1 MQRKFPGIFRYGWV
15 WILITALIWRGLIL
29 ASGGV
34 SFHSDEAIVGLMAR
48 HINQGQPIPTFFY
61 GQAYMGSLDALLVA
75 GMFRLAG
82 ESVLSIRLV
91 QSLLYAGTLLTT
103 LALALRLTGSRTV
116 ALLAGLLIALPPVAL
131 TLYTTVSLGGY
142 GETLL
147 LGNLIVLT
155 GYEIAQAQPRSW
167 RRWLLLGACTGL
179 GWWTN
184 NLIVLYAIPVG
195 LILLR
200 KLRRAQLPMLAG
212 AFAAFLLFGAPW
224 WLYNLN
230 HDWASIR
237 FLLNGYQYTGSAVDR
252 LISLT
257 LIGLPTLAGVR
268 FPWAPE
274 FWIGAPLALIILVL
288 NLTVLALSALGAL
301 RKPGRA
307 RFLWGILACFVLIFV
322 LSNFGGDSTG
332 RYLLP
337 FFVVLALLYA
347 IQARAWGRWGIALV
361 AVWIGINALGTI
373 TALRTTGL
381 TTQID
386 AITEFSNTY
395 DQAVIAF
402 LREHGRYGYA
412 TYWVAYR
419 LDFLSGESVILSA
432 SLPYKAD
439 MLYFDTDRYPA
450 YTEAVNA
457 ASRPVFVTANH
468 PALDAGL
475 IKQFAATG
483 VESWK
488 KEAIGPYTVF
498 YDLSKHAT
506 PADLGFVPAAP

>member
-1 MQRKFPGIFRYGWV
+1 
-15 WILITALIWRGLIL
+15 
-29 ASGGV
+29 
-34 SFHSDEAIVGLMAR
+34 
-48 HINQGQPIPTFFY
+48 
-61 GQAYMGSLDALLVA
+61 
-75 GMFRLAG
+75 
-82 ESVLSIRLV
+82 
-91 QSLLYAGTLLTT
+91 
-103 LALALRLTGSRTV
+103 
-116 ALLAGLLIALPPVAL
+116 
-131 TLYTTVSLGGY
+131 LGGY

-155 GYEIAQAQPRSW
+155 GYEIAQTQPRSW
-167 RRWLLLGACTGL
+167 RHWLLLGACTGL

-184 NLIVLYAIPVG
+184 NLIVLYALPVG

-200 KLRRAQLPMLAG
+200 KLGRAQLPMLAG
-212 AFAAFLLFGAPW
+212 AFAAFLLFSAPW

-268 FPWAPE
+268 FPWSPDS
-274 FWIGAPLALIILVL
+274 WIGAPLALVIITL
-288 NLTVLALSALGAL
+288 NLTVLAFSALGAL
-301 RKPGRA
+301 RKPGGA
-307 RFLWGILACFVLIFV
+307 RLLWIVLSCFGLIFV
-322 LSNFGGDSTG
+322 LSNFGVDSTG

-347 IQARAWGRWGIALV
+347 IQVRAWKRRGIALV
-361 AVWIGINALGTI
+361 AVWIGINVLGTI
-373 TALRTTGL
+373 TAIRTSGL

-386 AITEFSNTY
+386 PITEFSNTY

-402 LREHGRYGYA
+402 LREHGSYGYA
-412 TYWVAYR
+412 TYWAAYR

-432 SLPYKAD
+432 TLPYKAD
-439 MLYFDTDRYPA
+439 LIYFDTDRYPA

-457 ASRPVFVTANH
+457 APRPVFVTANH
-468 PALDAGL
+468 PALDARL

-488 KEAIGPYTVF
+488 KETIGPYTVF
-498 YDLSKHAT
+498 YDLSKHIT
-506 PADLGFVPAAP
+506 PVELGFAPAAQLSHPWPISKRAWGPIPLR